1 MIFQHSFGFCQK
13 KQLFIHF
20 SCTQKCCG
28 WIKAGFSADEIHLHL
43 WWERIS
49 CKHKSTPAASSS
61 KSCFWKDYH
70 LPFSEPFSHP
80 EGDGSCLL
88 FWTLLSLHKFC
99 IIRKKRFL
107 NTHTYSTRRRLS
119 RLDVLGLKK
128 VVSEASLGDIYV
140 KLFWMSKNRFYKFV
154 APSFCIIQSTVFCS
168 ASSNIFSASEL
179 DLPSRRN
186 PMKWH

>member
-1 MIFQHSFGFCQK
+1 M
-13 KQLFIHF
+13 
-20 SCTQKCCG
+20 
-28 WIKAGFSADEIHLHL
+28 
-43 WWERIS
+43 
-49 CKHKSTPAASSS
+49 KSTCICDGRGSAVNTNQPLLPLPAKAVFEKTIICLFQSHFHILKATAAASSFELCS
-61 KSCFWKDYH
+61 LFTNSALSEKSAFWIHILIRQEED
-70 LPFSEPFSHP
+70 SQ
-80 EGDGSCLL
+80 DWM
-88 FWTLLSLHKFC
+88 FWA
-99 IIRKKRFL
+99 
-107 NTHTYSTRRRLS
+107 
-119 RLDVLGLKK
+119 LKK